1 MPIANKLTRTLHRK
15 EWQMM
20 TPTPFNSAAGTIFVV
35 DQKADAN
42 VGLVSNTATTHWLY
56 HHDQDAYTQIPSGA
70 FAGTWGVGACG
81 IYHPWSINY
90 TANGGSTTTVTVL
103 ATTHNITGY
112 AKGSTI
118 EFISSGINSGLR
130 RTVTDVITNAG
141 AGNVTLVLDS
151 AVPTAVLNTH
161 TFRLTTGRFYVMNA
175 GTIAAGIWKVFD
187 VATLTWQANLG
198 TTNLPA
204 SWGTDGKLACAYAL
218 GARSN
223 VTTGTA
229 TAGAGTSLT
238 DTTKAWVVNQW
249 ADYTLQIV
257 GGTGAGQVRT
267 ITGNT
272 ATVLTVSSNWTTNP
286 DATSVYAVY
295 GNDHYATGRATA
307 GASTTLTNSTKTWT
321 VNQWTNYQVRI
332 VGGTGI
338 GQVRTIASNT
348 ATVLTVGSAW
358 TTNPDATSIYI
369 IEGNEDFLYLLGNN
383 AVTMYRYS
391 ISANTWT
398 VMTPTTARAGVPVV
412 GMSADVV
419 IQTGDSVWADENAIL
434 DGRYIY
440 SVRGGT
446 AVTTG
451 ALIDRFDIAGGTAG
465 AGAWANVVY
474 QGTEFFTTG
483 SHGCMDGR
491 YLYLRKDTTH
501 RFFKYSITGN
511 HIEPLSTN
519 FMLDGTGVGGQKL
532 WTKNLDSTGT
542 VKWLYSHRNSG
553 SELYRLPLY

>member
-1 MPIANKLTRTLHRK
+1 MPITNKLVRTLHSK
-15 EWQMM
+15 QWQPM
-20 TPTPFNSAAGTIFVV
+20 TITPFNSSAGTIWVS
-35 DQKADAN
+35 DQTGDSN
-42 VGLVSNTATTHWLY
+42 VSLVSNSATSHYLY
-56 HHDQDAYTQIPSGA
+56 FHDEDALTQIPPAS
-70 FAGTWGVGACG
+70 FAGSWGAGACG

-103 ATTHNITGY
+103 ASTHNITGF
-112 AKGSTI
+112 ARGSTI
-118 EFISSGINSGLR
+118 EFISSSTNSGLR

-141 AGNVTLVLDS
+141 SGNITLVLDS

-161 TFRLTTGRFYVMNA
+161 TFRLTTGRFYVMST
-175 GTIAAGIWKVFD
+175 GTVAAGSWKVFD
-187 VATLTWQANLG
+187 LATFTWQANLA
-198 TTNLPA
+198 TANLA
-204 SWGTDGKLACAYAL
+204 GSWGTDGRVVCAYAL

-272 ATVLTVSSNWTTNP
+272 ATVLTVSSNWTANP

-295 GNDHYATGRATA
+295 GNDAYATGLATA

-332 VGGTGI
+332 AGGTGI

-358 TTNPDATSIYI
+358 TTTPDATSVYA

-398 VMTPTTARAGVPVV
+398 VMAPTTARAGAATT
-412 GMSADVV
+412 GMTADVA
-419 IQTGDSVWADENAIL
+419 IKTGNTVWANENAIL

-440 SVRGGT
+440 SIRGGT
-446 AVTTG
+446 T
-451 ALIDRFDIAGGTAG
+451 LIDRFDIAGGTAG

-474 QGTEFFTTG
+474 QGNETFGGGG
-483 SHGCMDGR
+483 SGCINGR
-491 YLYLRKDTTH
+491 YLYLRKDNNH
-501 RFFKYSITGN
+501 RYFKYSITGN
-511 HIEPLSTN
+511 YLEPLAN
-519 FMLDGTGVGGQKL
+519 NLQAEGGAVVGQKI
-532 WTKNLDSTGT
+532 WVKNLDATGT
-542 VKWLYSHRNSG
+542 TQWLYSHRNTG
-553 SELYRLPLY
+553 TELYRLLLF